1 MRIILGGDDLKMK
14 GWDIRQGFSRPL
26 FVNKWFVLGYF
37 TTCFIV
43 SNPLF
48 QFRRR
53 NNHNTE
59 PPTHRTRHSSRQV
72 SLLFTPSARSTV
84 S

>member
-48 QFRRR
+48 QF
-53 NNHNTE
+53 
-59 PPTHRTRHSSRQV
+59 
-72 SLLFTPSARSTV
+72 
-84 S
+84 